1 MRANPAVLNGALVRV
16 CAHARMR
23 ALLLMLCLTACSDP
37 AGVTTALVA
46 AEAATVT
53 VFGRGV
59 ADIGISAITGRDC
72 SIVYLD
78 RRQSYCRVQEPPPA
92 PPPYCTRSLGVVDLE
107 PDEPAFCTRSLGVA
121 DCWADPANLPPGTR
135 QIADTP
141 PPTREQTGYRNARWP
156 KSLTAGW

>member
-23 ALLLMLCLTACSDP
+23 ALLLMLCLTACSGP

-59 ADIGISAITGRDC
+59 ADIGVSAITGRDC
-72 SIVYLD
+72 SIVRLDKGQTYCAPRYL
-78 RRQSYCRVQEPPPA
+78 
-92 PPPYCTRSLGVVDLE
+92 G
-107 PDEPAFCTRSLGVA
+107 PDEPAFCTRSLG
-121 DCWADPANLPPGTR
+121 DR
-135 QIADTP
+135 
-141 PPTREQTGYRNARWP
+141 
-156 KSLTAGW
+156 KSVV

>member
-72 SIVYLD
+72 SIVRLD
-78 RRQSYCRVQEPPPA
+78 KGQTYCA
-92 PPPYCTRSLGVVDLE
+92 PRYLE

-141 PPTREQTGYRNARWP
+141 PPTREQTGYRDARWP